1 MTARTPR
8 HHYHSQRSASFG
20 LTITAPTS
28 YLLLCALFQYSE
40 GKSSGAGAYMLNI
53 DTKSGLAWRVTVPAR
68 CIAYQLCQLQEV
80 KRQSP
85 NLISRTQGICD
96 REYSSKRSLRPLSRP
111 LAAKSY
117 SVIGYRNSGYCNTP
131 EPSAFVVLATIYSIF
146 FDQMRS

>member
-85 NLISRTQGICD
+85 NLISLTPQSLLPLLC
-96 REYSSKRSLRPLSRP
+96 LRPFTVFFSIRCG
-111 LAAKSY
+111 AEHGMAVFT
-117 SVIGYRNSGYCNTP
+117 VIITGMNDGARWHK
-131 EPSAFVVLATIYSIF
+131 L
-146 FDQMRS
+146 